1 MKIFLCGYMGS
12 GKSVVAKR
20 LAEKLKLPLIDI
32 DDQIAL
38 IENKSVPEIFKS
50 KGELFFRKRENQV
63 LQDVMEDSASLLISL
78 GGGTPCY
85 ANNLEMILN
94 GKDSILIYLKA
105 SVEFLTQRLSSEKDT
120 RPVISHLKTDEDLED
135 FIRKHLFER
144 SYYYN
149 QANWKIPVED
159 RDIDSIVDEI
169 LENLK

>member
-12 GKSVVAKR
+12 GKSVVAKH
-20 LAEKLKLPLIDI
+20 LAEKLNLPLIDI

-38 IENKSVPEIFKS
+38 IENKTVPEIFKS
-50 KGELFFRKRENQV
+50 NGELYFRKRENQV
-63 LQDVMEDSASLLISL
+63 LQDVLEDPASLVISL

-85 ANNLEMILN
+85 GNNLEMILS

-105 SVEFLTQRLSSEKDT
+105 SVGFLISRLASEKDK
-120 RPVISHLKTDEDLED
+120 RPLISHLASDEDLED

-144 SYYYN
+144 GYYYN
-149 QANWKIPVED
+149 QARLKISVEG

-169 LENLK
+169 IKNLK

>member
-1 MKIFLCGYMGS
+1 MKIFLCGYMGT

-50 KGELFFRKRENQV
+50 RGELYFRKRENQV
-63 LQDVMEDSASLLISL
+63 LQDALEDPASLLISL

-105 SVEFLTQRLSSEKDT
+105 SVEFLTKRLSSEKDT
-120 RPVISHLKTDEDLED
+120 RPLISHLESEEDLED

-149 QANWKIPVED
+149 QANLKLNIEG
-159 RDIDSIVDEI
+159 RDVDSIVDEI
-169 LENLK
+169 IENLK